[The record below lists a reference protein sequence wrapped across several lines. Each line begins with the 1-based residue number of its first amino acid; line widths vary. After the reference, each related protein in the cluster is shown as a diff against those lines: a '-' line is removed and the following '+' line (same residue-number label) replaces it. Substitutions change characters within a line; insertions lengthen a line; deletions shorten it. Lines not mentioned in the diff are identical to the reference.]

1 MASEEIITTRK
12 WKIPQPL
19 WRCGTSTWFSFY
31 GNHGE
36 ANCWWCTRVTSPTG
50 SKQTTTTWITLYK
63 NHSNY
68 HQPEPW
74 SLQPGNEVWGRL
86 QRFRKPAKQWWDPQP
101 DGPPGHQQGD
111 PDLPV
116 SLHGTLVHNHLKHSP
131 LLWEGNEDVNRQAEV
146 EGATSSDLSKKWEKW
161 VLTKTLEKDFFV
173 SALSSSNE
181 DELGRPRAHS
191 KLTSWL
197 VLVPAGE
204 TTPSWSLPDLDLSNG

>member
-1 MASEEIITTRK
+1 MASEEIITTKK

-86 QRFRKPAKQWWDPQP
+86 QRFRKPARQWWDPQP

-116 SLHGTLVHNHLKHSP
+116 SIHGTLVHNHLKHSP
-131 LLWEGNEDVNRQAEV
+131 CCGKVMRTSTGRLRWEVPPAL
-146 EGATSSDLSKKWEKW
+146 TW
-161 VLTKTLEKDFFV
+161 VK
-173 SALSSSNE
+173 S
-181 DELGRPRAHS
+181 GRSGYWP
-191 KLTSWL
+191 K
-197 VLVPAGE
+197 P
-204 TTPSWSLPDLDLSNG
+204 